1 MQVSSDQ
8 DPEAVVSVDA
18 GHDMWHTELF
28 QAADVVLVR
37 L

>member
-18 GHDMWHTELF
+18 GHNVGHTELF
-28 QAADVVLVR
+28 QAADVVLIR